1 MFICFLFAFLFDEQE
16 ILQTQHAQSLID
28 LRCARQN
35 VEDMRNTCFQEKESF
50 FAKCIEVREVDITC
64 LSFIQ

>member
-1 MFICFLFAFLFDEQE
+1 MCIYFLLDEQE

-50 FAKCIEVREVDITC
+50 FANCIEVREVNVNFLC
-64 LSFIQ
+64 FIK